1 MKTYEITETI
11 ERYHTLTIEDDMD
24 IDDIMSKAANYLY
37 RSDNWV
43 EAIDEAMKPRSY
55 DTYSVK
61 ECVYGEKIVRLDAE
75 EM

>member
-1 MKTYEITETI
+1 
-11 ERYHTLTIEDDMD
+11 MD
-24 IDDIMSKAANYLY
+24 IDEIMSKAANYLY

-43 EAIDEAMKPRSY
+43 EAIDEAMKPCSY